1 MTNYRRGRDAEY
13 DLKRIFEQNG
23 WRVVRAAGSRGPID
37 LVAFNKHGRVRMI
50 QVKRQKK
57 EKSYLKEIREIQE
70 FRVLYPSFS
79 WELWLKKDGG
89 NFRRIDEE
97 ADA

>member
-1 MTNYRRGRDAEY
+1 MKCNDTEL
-13 DLKRIFEQNG
+13 DLKRIFENSG
-23 WRVVRAAGSRGPID
+23 WRVIRNLDRRGIVNF
-37 LVAFNKHGRVRMI
+37 VAFNKHGRVRMI